1 MQTPM
6 RRLPSPEQRQHGGG
20 VDAVGTIEQRR
31 GRKNVIADENT
42 GARRMLI
49 AAIRQ
54 ESEFGGHVSLPG
66 CGALR

>member
-6 RRLPSPEQRQHGGG
+6 HWLPGPEQRKHGGG
-20 VDAVGTIEQRR
+20 VDAVGTVEQRR
-31 GRKNVIADENT
+31 HGENAISDKDT

-66 CGALR
+66 RGSLC